1 MRYRDT
7 AAAAKW
13 SHIGLY
19 TFTELEKCSSNNKRV
34 ENSASI
40 IASHKTLFLVTRCCH
55 PSCEIYGRVYYSSF
69 LYAYI
74 IRCSIMSQISIK
86 YNYIMLYGLYY
97 AFAKLRFDGTGPE
110 YKTSI
115 SAYLSS
121 GILAYLSKP
130 N

>member
-1 MRYRDT
+1 
-7 AAAAKW
+7 
-13 SHIGLY
+13 
-19 TFTELEKCSSNNKRV
+19 
-34 ENSASI
+34 
-40 IASHKTLFLVTRCCH
+40 
-55 PSCEIYGRVYYSSF
+55 
-69 LYAYI
+69 
-74 IRCSIMSQISIK
+74 MSQISIK
-86 YNYIMLYGLYY
+86 YNYIMLYDLYY